1 MNHHIAD
8 VKYARQRLQHSQLQL
23 QPQSLARTRSC
34 SSLPNPASTNDRMQ
48 GDIASCAASSMFSS
62 PTTDINII
70 PVVPV
75 KSQETGTHTG
85 TNSSTDKTS
94 YGRRADHK
102 IISVRKLL
110 QQSGRVQQTSLKKQ
124 HLPNQQLEI
133 DENHTMN
140 GHSTDMLSLDS
151 MGRISVLEAEVLQL
165 RMQLHSSSEEISL
178 LQGKLMGYTSH
189 TCVAVNNTVSPLA
202 TVQEYIPNS
211 MSNGLPPHS
220 SHIDASDK
228 QLDVLNGVHGV
239 GIIDPIIQANLEP
252 NISTQLKDTQK
263 RLLDMEGRILELSQ
277 GKSILQQE
285 NSNLSR
291 QIQEMTNNNALAA
304 TNPLPSKG
312 IPLDSQL
319 GQFEARLAEMQANL
333 LTAHE
338 VIDAQHCKLESVL
351 LQMDQSQTSRMFS
364 DSSNGEKPES
374 PLYSA
379 AIQETNHYSQDD
391 AVSPSK
397 TKISQDKTDSLIRDV
412 LHTISEVSTVCADS
426 SHNATGIRS
435 EKLKELGLRFSN
447 FSNYHK
453 QLLIVL
459 DSTTGQLQ
467 SQVKANAE
475 IKRLVVQSSIAD
487 VKVHKRILWLQR
499 IVGERLVPKKQTI
512 RCTSLNVL
520 SIPSCFGG
528 HEHGSAVGTMILA
541 KVPNFTPECLWIVG
555 SVYVGH
561 SGATTNYSRREA
573 FASIRQALDRVVP
586 FDNNH
591 PVLIF
596 GDWNTDP
603 QRLQRIVHSW
613 GHARALL
620 TSPRV
625 DRQTAVADH
634 FVIRTSIRAEA
645 QGQPPIPR
653 APTISRHHCLEATD
667 RIATSNYWDVLAE
680 GAADNTDTDTDTDI
694 HQLTSQFLESA
705 NAVADNLSLRL
716 SPPATRSNR
725 RLLSGTT
732 KRAILAS
739 NTARQAFI
747 AAATNPNPD
756 PVQCNT
762 LRDEW
767 SRLKAAATQLKRAD
781 SRKQWVKHAD
791 NLDRAVSDG
800 RTDLVFAAARAMS
813 GNSS

>member
-475 IKRLVVQSSIAD
+475 IKRLVVQSSIA
-487 VKVHKRILWLQR
+487 
-499 IVGERLVPKKQTI
+499 
-512 RCTSLNVL
+512 
-520 SIPSCFGG
+520 
-528 HEHGSAVGTMILA
+528 
-541 KVPNFTPECLWIVG
+541 
-555 SVYVGH
+555 
-561 SGATTNYSRREA
+561 
-573 FASIRQALDRVVP
+573 
-586 FDNNH
+586 
-591 PVLIF
+591 
-596 GDWNTDP
+596 
-603 QRLQRIVHSW
+603 
-613 GHARALL
+613 
-620 TSPRV
+620 
-625 DRQTAVADH
+625 
-634 FVIRTSIRAEA
+634 
-645 QGQPPIPR
+645 
-653 APTISRHHCLEATD
+653 
-667 RIATSNYWDVLAE
+667 E

-813 GNSS
+813 GNSSRSAAVTPLYNSDGIVQYDPTSILRVMQGHYGSLAADTTGHSLDLQYWHDRQPIQASPIHRPSGNS